1 MANIYNQKPE
11 YKKEMEK
18 FVMGINGFEPKLRTA
33 TQNKAIHKLF
43 GEVAN
48 EMLDQGIERR
58 TVIEDLEGYTC
69 PIDAGFVK
77 EVWRAIMYTQTGLQ
91 STTQL
96 STAQIDKVY
105 DTFNLFLSETY
116 GIHVPFPSIDALAL
130 AYLDNEK
137 YQ

>member
-1 MANIYNQKPE
+1 
-11 YKKEMEK
+11 METK
-18 FVMGINGFEPKLRTA
+18 IRTA

-58 TVIEDLEGYTC
+58 TVIEDLGDTGC

>member
-1 MANIYNQKPE
+1 M
-11 YKKEMEK
+11 KELTEK
-18 FVMGINGFEPKLRTA
+18 QRT
-33 TQNKAIHKLF
+33 TSQNKAIHKLF

-48 EMLDQGIERR
+48 EMLDQGIERH
-58 TVIEDLEGYTC
+58 TVMQDLEGYSC
-69 PIDAGFVK
+69 PIDAGFIK

-105 DTFNLFLSETY
+105 ETFNRFLSDEY
-116 GIHVPFPSIDALAL
+116 GIYVPFPSMDSLAT
-130 AYLDNEK
+130 AYLDNEQ